1 MALYLGGQR
10 RQIMPATLGAFRAT
24 LRLTWEDPSLGGS
37 RIFSYWN
44 NADVTSSTCDPDE
57 VLHITRHADG
67 AFMLQI
73 ANLVHLGTLEELEC
87 ILYQWAADEGW
98 LD

>member
-1 MALYLGGQR
+1 
-10 RQIMPATLGAFRAT
+10 MPATLETFRST
-24 LRLTWEDPSLGGS
+24 LRLTWEDSSLGS
-37 RIFSYWN
+37 IKVFSYWN
-44 NADVTSSTCDPDE
+44 NADVTSSHCERDE

-67 AFMLQI
+67 SFILQI

-98 LD
+98 LE